1 MEAMMQIPSLPYR
14 DEHTTVVAAGAD
26 DVWRSLGDT
35 LDRSFS
41 RPGANRYARLVG
53 CADRTAS
60 GPRPLAEGSTFP
72 GFRVATAVPGR
83 ELVLVGRHRFSSY
96 ALVFR
101 LEPAGPGR
109 SRLTA
114 ETRATFPGPAGGLY
128 RLLVLGTGG
137 HAVGVRRLLAAV
149 RRRAET

>member
-1 MEAMMQIPSLPYR
+1 MRIPSLPYR

-53 CADRTAS
+53 CADSTAS

>member
-1 MEAMMQIPSLPYR
+1 MQIPSLPYR
-14 DEHTTVVAAGAD
+14 DEHTTVVEAGVD
-26 DVWRSLGDT
+26 DVWRSLGET

-72 GFRVATAVPGR
+72 GFRVAAAVPGR
-83 ELVLVGRHRFSSY
+83 ELVLGGRHRFSSY
-96 ALVFR
+96 ALIFR

-114 ETRATFPGPAGGLY
+114 ETWATFPGPAGGLY

-149 RRRAET
+149 RGRAES

>member
-1 MEAMMQIPSLPYR
+1 MQIPSLPYR

-26 DVWRSLGDT
+26 DVWRSLGET

-72 GFRVATAVPGR
+72 GFRVAAAVPGR
-83 ELVLVGRHRFSSY
+83 ELVLGGRHRFSSY

-149 RRRAET
+149 RRRAES

>member
-1 MEAMMQIPSLPYR
+1 MQIPSLPYR

-72 GFRVATAVPGR
+72 GFRVAAAVPGR
-83 ELVLVGRHRFSSY
+83 ELVLGGRHRFSSY
-96 ALVFR
+96 ALIFR

-137 HAVGVRRLLAAV
+137 HAVGVRRLLATV
-149 RRRAET
+149 RRRAEM